1 MAHSNSPEIIGKK
14 MCEKWRLWDLRIKP
28 SLFAFL
34 EVIYSGKKRIHEIVN
49 AHTISQG
56 VSDGISCVRNTW
68 IFFFLTGGWSKVWK
82 NKFSKKYLFVRKWSG
97 CFKTSKFEIKKISG
111 WIFFFI
117 QIFGV
122 LGHFWRL
129 ISWNLKSEVWM

>member
-49 AHTISQG
+49 AHTMPIPLVK
-56 VSDGISCVRNTW
+56 VSLMGFHVSEGLEI
-68 IFFFLTGGWSKVWK
+68 FFLTEGWFKVGKQNFPK
-82 NKFSKKYLFVRKWSG
+82 NIYFVRTWSG
-97 CFKTSKFEIKKISG
+97 CFKTSKFEINFFSG
-111 WIFFFI
+111 WNFFLCKFLGSWVIFEGWYLEI
-117 QIFGV
+117 
-122 LGHFWRL
+122 
-129 ISWNLKSEVWM
+129 

>member
-1 MAHSNSPEIIGKK
+1 MAHSNSPEKIGKK

-28 SLFAFL
+28 CLFAIL

-68 IFFFLTGGWSKVWK
+68 NFFFDRRVVQSRKK
-82 NKFSKKYLFVRKWSG
+82 KISKKYFFVRKRSG
-97 CFKTSKFEIKKISG
+97 CFKTSKFEINFFSG
-111 WIFFFI
+111 WNFFFI

-122 LGHFWRL
+122 LGHFGRL
-129 ISWNLKSEVWM
+129 IFWNLKSEVWM